1 MGETVDERRR
11 ETVREAL
18 MRWPVLICA
27 FAILASCGVELS
39 EAEQAE
45 LDRAVVER
53 VREANDFAPPLV
65 EVVPE
70 PILYPDI
77 EANDLF
83 GLACSSAP
91 GTSMGAREI
100 ARETDAFVKLDGEV
114 IRFAAD
120 PGSRELPANTHLLY
134 NGREYSL
141 RLEIEDKQAGEQ
153 VGDGGA
159 VLYEGTAWLRDRW
172 DRVIYQGTGAVDC
185 GA

>member
-1 MGETVDERRR
+1 
-11 ETVREAL
+11 
-18 MRWPVLICA
+18 MRWPVIICIA
-27 FAILASCGVELS
+27 AVLAGCGEEMS
-39 EAEQAE
+39 EAEKAE
-45 LDRAVVER
+45 QDRELVER
-53 VREANDFAPPLV
+53 VREANDTAPPLV

-83 GLACSSAP
+83 GLACSYAP
-91 GTSMGAREI
+91 GTSMGARVI
-100 ARETDAFVKLDGEV
+100 AREADAFVKVDGEML
-114 IRFAAD
+114 RFAAD
-120 PGSRELPANTHLLY
+120 PGSRELPANTRSLY

-141 RLEIEDKQAGEQ
+141 RLDIQDKQAGEQ

-159 VLYEGTAWLRDRW
+159 VLYEGTVWLRDRW